1 MSGGAAAAAGD
12 KRLAGGASLT
22 ENLTQQLLSHAP
34 TGYRSLA
41 WSLKYVAL
49 LPGKIVWAKDEKGT
63 GLKVMS
69 LDPHTKVSITGD
81 ILRIV
86 CYQRTVML
94 RMPEKK
100 ARSISADQID
110 TDTIREGTLAEWASD
125 IEAEA
130 MCTEDPNVDA
140 EGAKQLRQLCE
151 ALEQALGP
159 ELAYCQAF
167 GSCFGGGPTG
177 EWRALRVALDAIAT
191 SVIDMRAQALLDS
204 LVTVGPVAISVLHAL
219 GRFQTKLEALLERH
233 LGRPQRV
240 AEAVASGGGGGGT
253 SDQATKSKAGQR
265 KGRGVVGGAVHKA
278 YKMVT
283 GQKKGGGGGGEEGS
297 LKSSP
302 NVSPLDAW
310 KTQAHQS
317 SVFGWPALRHVSARV
332 LLGLCEKLSLLLEL
346 EMPRHLAQE
355 IWAPIAPTEPITSS
369 IVDFVRHLAEL

>member
-41 WSLKYVAL
+41 WSLKYVTL
-49 LPGKIVWAKDEKGT
+49 LPGKLVWAKDEKGT

-94 RMPEKK
+94 RMPEK
-100 ARSISADQID
+100 ARAISADQID
-110 TDTIREGTLAEWASD
+110 IDTIREGTLAEWASD

-140 EGAKQLRQLCE
+140 EGARQLGQLCE

-177 EWRALRVALDAIAT
+177 ERRALRVALDAVAT
-191 SVIDMRAQALLDS
+191 SVIDVRARALLDS

-219 GRFQTKLEALLERH
+219 GGFQTKLEALLGRH
-233 LGRPQRV
+233 LGRPQRE
-240 AEAVASGGGGGGT
+240 AEAAASGGGGGG
-253 SDQATKSKAGQR
+253 SDSSKSKAGQR

-283 GQKKGGGGGGEEGS
+283 GQKKGGSGGGEESS
-297 LKSSP
+297 LKSSL

-310 KTQAHQS
+310 KTQAHRS
-317 SVFGWPALRHVSARV
+317 SVFGWPALRQVSARV
-332 LLGLCEKLSLLLEL
+332 LLGLCDKLSLLLEL

>member
-1 MSGGAAAAAGD
+1 VSGGAAAAAGD

-41 WSLKYVAL
+41 WSLKYVTL
-49 LPGKIVWAKDEKGT
+49 LPGKLVWAKDEKGT

-94 RMPEKK
+94 RMPEK
-100 ARSISADQID
+100 ARAISADQID
-110 TDTIREGTLAEWASD
+110 IDTIREGTLAEWASD

-140 EGAKQLRQLCE
+140 EGARQLGQLCE

-177 EWRALRVALDAIAT
+177 ERRALRVALDAVAT
-191 SVIDMRAQALLDS
+191 SVIDVRARALLDS

-219 GRFQTKLEALLERH
+219 GGFQTKLEALLGRH
-233 LGRPQRV
+233 LGRPQRE
-240 AEAVASGGGGGGT
+240 AEAAASGGGGGG
-253 SDQATKSKAGQR
+253 SDSSKSKAGQH

-283 GQKKGGGGGGEEGS
+283 GQKKGGSGGGEESS
-297 LKSSP
+297 LKSSL

-310 KTQAHQS
+310 KTQAHRS
-317 SVFGWPALRHVSARV
+317 SVFGWPALRQVSARV
-332 LLGLCEKLSLLLEL
+332 LLGLCDKLSLLLEL

>member
-41 WSLKYVAL
+41 WSLKYVTL
-49 LPGKIVWAKDEKGT
+49 LPGKLVWAKDEKGT

-94 RMPEKK
+94 RMPEK
-100 ARSISADQID
+100 ARAISADQID
-110 TDTIREGTLAEWASD
+110 IDTIREGTLAEWASD

-140 EGAKQLRQLCE
+140 EGARQLGQLCE

-177 EWRALRVALDAIAT
+177 ERRALRVALDAVAT
-191 SVIDMRAQALLDS
+191 SVIDVRARALLDS

-219 GRFQTKLEALLERH
+219 GGFQTKLEALLGRH
-233 LGRPQRV
+233 LGRPQRE
-240 AEAVASGGGGGGT
+240 AEAAASGGGGGG
-253 SDQATKSKAGQR
+253 SDSSKSKAGQR

-283 GQKKGGGGGGEEGS
+283 GQKKGGSGGGEESS
-297 LKSSP
+297 LKSSL

-310 KTQAHQS
+310 KTQAHRS
-317 SVFGWPALRHVSARV
+317 SVFGWPVLRQVSARV
-332 LLGLCEKLSLLLEL
+332 LLGLCDKLSLLLEL

>member
-1 MSGGAAAAAGD
+1 MRLRCRRWLLLLLALADALAGERLLQHHSCRMFFDAALRPLTAVGRLASRLEAAAVSGGAAAAAGD

-41 WSLKYVAL
+41 WSLKYVTL
-49 LPGKIVWAKDEKGT
+49 LPGKLVWAKDEKGT

-94 RMPEKK
+94 RMPEK
-100 ARSISADQID
+100 ARAISADQID
-110 TDTIREGTLAEWASD
+110 IDTIREGTLAEWASD

-140 EGAKQLRQLCE
+140 EGARQLGQLCE

-177 EWRALRVALDAIAT
+177 ERRALRVALDAVAT
-191 SVIDMRAQALLDS
+191 SVIDVRARALLDS

-219 GRFQTKLEALLERH
+219 GGFQTKLEALLGRH
-233 LGRPQRV
+233 LGRPQRE
-240 AEAVASGGGGGGT
+240 AEAAASGGGGGG
-253 SDQATKSKAGQR
+253 SDSSKSKAGQE
-265 KGRGVVGGAVHKA
+265 KGR
-278 YKMVT
+278 
-283 GQKKGGGGGGEEGS
+283 QRRGGG
-297 LKSSP
+297 
-302 NVSPLDAW
+302 
-310 KTQAHQS
+310 
-317 SVFGWPALRHVSARV
+317 
-332 LLGLCEKLSLLLEL
+332 KLSQKLLEC
-346 EMPRHLAQE
+346 LA
-355 IWAPIAPTEPITSS
+355 A
-369 IVDFVRHLAEL
+369 

>member
-41 WSLKYVAL
+41 WSLKYVTL
-49 LPGKIVWAKDEKGT
+49 LPGKLVWAKDEKGT

-94 RMPEKK
+94 RMPEK
-100 ARSISADQID
+100 ARAISADQID
-110 TDTIREGTLAEWASD
+110 IDTIREGTLAEWASD

-140 EGAKQLRQLCE
+140 EGARQLGQLCE

-177 EWRALRVALDAIAT
+177 ERRALRVALDAVAT
-191 SVIDMRAQALLDS
+191 SVIDVRARALLDS

-219 GRFQTKLEALLERH
+219 GGFQTKLEALLGRH
-233 LGRPQRV
+233 LGRPQRE
-240 AEAVASGGGGGGT
+240 AEAAASGGGGGG
-253 SDQATKSKAGQR
+253 SDSSKSKAGQH

-283 GQKKGGGGGGEEGS
+283 GQKKGGSGGGEESS
-297 LKSSP
+297 LKSSL

-310 KTQAHQS
+310 KTQAYQS
-317 SVFGWPALRHVSARV
+317 SVFGWPALRQVSARV
-332 LLGLCEKLSLLLEL
+332 LLGLCDKLSLLLEL

>member
-41 WSLKYVAL
+41 WSLKYVTL
-49 LPGKIVWAKDEKGT
+49 LPGKLVWAKDEKGT

-94 RMPEKK
+94 RMPEK
-100 ARSISADQID
+100 ARAISADQID
-110 TDTIREGTLAEWASD
+110 IDTIREGTLAEWASD

-140 EGAKQLRQLCE
+140 EGARQLGQLCE

-177 EWRALRVALDAIAT
+177 ERRALRVALDAVAT
-191 SVIDMRAQALLDS
+191 SVIDVRARALLDS

-219 GRFQTKLEALLERH
+219 GGFQTKLEALLGRH
-233 LGRPQRV
+233 LGRPQRE
-240 AEAVASGGGGGGT
+240 AEAAASGGGGGG
-253 SDQATKSKAGQR
+253 SDSSKSKAGQH

-283 GQKKGGGGGGEEGS
+283 GQKKGGSGGGEESS
-297 LKSSP
+297 LKSSL

-310 KTQAHQS
+310 KTQAHRS
-317 SVFGWPALRHVSARV
+317 SVFGWPALRQVSARV
-332 LLGLCEKLSLLLEL
+332 LLGLCDKLSLLLEL

>member
-22 ENLTQQLLSHAP
+22 ENLTQQRLSHAP

-41 WSLKYVAL
+41 WSLKYVTL
-49 LPGKIVWAKDEKGT
+49 LPGKLVWAKDEKGT

-94 RMPEKK
+94 RMPEK
-100 ARSISADQID
+100 ARAISADQID
-110 TDTIREGTLAEWASD
+110 IDTIREGTLAEWASE

-140 EGAKQLRQLCE
+140 EGARQLGQLCE

-177 EWRALRVALDAIAT
+177 ERRALRVALDAVAT
-191 SVIDMRAQALLDS
+191 SVIDVRARALLDS

-219 GRFQTKLEALLERH
+219 GGFQTKLEALLGRH
-233 LGRPQRV
+233 LGRPQRE
-240 AEAVASGGGGGGT
+240 AEAAASGGGGGG
-253 SDQATKSKAGQR
+253 SDSSKSKAGQR

-283 GQKKGGGGGGEEGS
+283 GQKKGGSGGGEESS
-297 LKSSP
+297 LKSSL

-310 KTQAHQS
+310 KTQAHRS
-317 SVFGWPALRHVSARV
+317 SVFGWPALRQVSARV
-332 LLGLCEKLSLLLEL
+332 LLGLCDKLSLLLEL

>member
-41 WSLKYVAL
+41 WSLKYVTL
-49 LPGKIVWAKDEKGT
+49 LPGKLVWAKDEKGT

-94 RMPEKK
+94 RMPEK
-100 ARSISADQID
+100 ARAISADQID
-110 TDTIREGTLAEWASD
+110 IDTIREGTLAEWASD

-140 EGAKQLRQLCE
+140 EGARQLRQLCE

-177 EWRALRVALDAIAT
+177 ERRALRVALDAVAT
-191 SVIDMRAQALLDS
+191 SVIDVRARALLDS

-219 GRFQTKLEALLERH
+219 GGFQTKLEALLGRH
-233 LGRPQRV
+233 LGRPQRE
-240 AEAVASGGGGGGT
+240 AEAAASGGGGGG
-253 SDQATKSKAGQR
+253 SDSFKSKAGQR

-283 GQKKGGGGGGEEGS
+283 GQKKGGSGGGEESS
-297 LKSSP
+297 LKSSL

-310 KTQAHQS
+310 KTQAHRS
-317 SVFGWPALRHVSARV
+317 SVFGWPALRQVSARV
-332 LLGLCEKLSLLLEL
+332 LLGLCDKLSLLLEL

>member
-41 WSLKYVAL
+41 WSLKYVTL
-49 LPGKIVWAKDEKGT
+49 LPGKLVWAKDEKGT

-94 RMPEKK
+94 RMPEK
-100 ARSISADQID
+100 ARAISADQID
-110 TDTIREGTLAEWASD
+110 IDTIREGTLAEWASD

-140 EGAKQLRQLCE
+140 EGARQLRQLCE

-177 EWRALRVALDAIAT
+177 ERRALRVALDAVAT
-191 SVIDMRAQALLDS
+191 SVIDVRARALLDS

-219 GRFQTKLEALLERH
+219 GGFQTKLEALLGRH
-233 LGRPQRV
+233 LGRPQRE
-240 AEAVASGGGGGGT
+240 AEAAASGGGGGG
-253 SDQATKSKAGQR
+253 SDSSKSKAGQR

-283 GQKKGGGGGGEEGS
+283 GQKKGGSGGGEESS
-297 LKSSP
+297 LKSSL

-310 KTQAHQS
+310 KTQAHRS
-317 SVFGWPALRHVSARV
+317 SVFGWPVLRQVSARV
-332 LLGLCEKLSLLLEL
+332 LLGLCDKLSLLLEL

>member
-12 KRLAGGASLT
+12 KWLAGGASLT

-41 WSLKYVAL
+41 WSLKYVTL
-49 LPGKIVWAKDEKGT
+49 LPGKLVWAKDEKGT

-94 RMPEKK
+94 RMPEK
-100 ARSISADQID
+100 ARAISADQI
-110 TDTIREGTLAEWASD
+110 DTIREGTLAEWASD

-140 EGAKQLRQLCE
+140 EGARQLRQLCE

-177 EWRALRVALDAIAT
+177 ERRALRVALDAVAT
-191 SVIDMRAQALLDS
+191 SVIDVRARALLDS

-219 GRFQTKLEALLERH
+219 GGFQTKLEALLGRH
-233 LGRPQRV
+233 LGRPQRE
-240 AEAVASGGGGGGT
+240 AEAAASGGGGGG
-253 SDQATKSKAGQR
+253 SDSSKSKAGQR

-283 GQKKGGGGGGEEGS
+283 GQKKGGSGGGEESS
-297 LKSSP
+297 LKSSL

-310 KTQAHQS
+310 KTQAHRS
-317 SVFGWPALRHVSARV
+317 SVFGWPVLRQVSARV
-332 LLGLCEKLSLLLEL
+332 LLGLCDKLSLLLEL

>member
-140 EGAKQLRQLCE
+140 EGARQLRQLCE

-177 EWRALRVALDAIAT
+177 ERRALRVALDAVAT
-191 SVIDMRAQALLDS
+191 SVIDVRARALLDS

-219 GRFQTKLEALLERH
+219 GGFQTKLEALLGRH
-233 LGRPQRV
+233 LGRPQRE
-240 AEAVASGGGGGGT
+240 AEAAASGGGGGG
-253 SDQATKSKAGQR
+253 SDSSKSKAGQR

-283 GQKKGGGGGGEEGS
+283 GQKKGGSGGGEESS
-297 LKSSP
+297 LKSSL

-310 KTQAHQS
+310 KTQAHRS
-317 SVFGWPALRHVSARV
+317 SVFGWPALRQVSARV
-332 LLGLCEKLSLLLEL
+332 LLGLCDKLSLLLEL

>member
-41 WSLKYVAL
+41 WSLKYVTL
-49 LPGKIVWAKDEKGT
+49 LPGKLVWAKDEKGT

-94 RMPEKK
+94 RMPEK
-100 ARSISADQID
+100 ARAISADQID
-110 TDTIREGTLAEWASD
+110 IDTIREGTLAEWASD

-140 EGAKQLRQLCE
+140 EGARQLRQLCE

-177 EWRALRVALDAIAT
+177 ERRALRVALDAVAT
-191 SVIDMRAQALLDS
+191 SVIDVRARALLDS

-219 GRFQTKLEALLERH
+219 GGFQTKLEALLGRH
-233 LGRPQRV
+233 LGRPQRE
-240 AEAVASGGGGGGT
+240 AEAAASGGGGGG
-253 SDQATKSKAGQR
+253 SDSSKSKAGQR

-283 GQKKGGGGGGEEGS
+283 GQKKGGSGGGEESS
-297 LKSSP
+297 LKSSL

-310 KTQAHQS
+310 KTQAHRS
-317 SVFGWPALRHVSARV
+317 SVFGWPALRQVSARV
-332 LLGLCEKLSLLLEL
+332 LLGLCDKLSLLLEL

>member
-41 WSLKYVAL
+41 WSLKYVTL
-49 LPGKIVWAKDEKGT
+49 LPGKLVWAKDEKGT

-94 RMPEKK
+94 RMPEK
-100 ARSISADQID
+100 ARAISADQI
-110 TDTIREGTLAEWASD
+110 DTIREGTLAEWASD

-140 EGAKQLRQLCE
+140 EGARQLRQLCE

-177 EWRALRVALDAIAT
+177 ERRALRVALDAVAT
-191 SVIDMRAQALLDS
+191 SVIDVRARALLDS

-219 GRFQTKLEALLERH
+219 GGFQTKLEALLGRH
-233 LGRPQRV
+233 LGRPQRE
-240 AEAVASGGGGGGT
+240 AEAAARGGGGGG
-253 SDQATKSKAGQR
+253 SDSSKSKAGQH

-283 GQKKGGGGGGEEGS
+283 GQKKGGSGGGEESS
-297 LKSSP
+297 LKSSL

-310 KTQAHQS
+310 KTQAHRS
-317 SVFGWPALRHVSARV
+317 SVFGWPVLRQVSARV
-332 LLGLCEKLSLLLEL
+332 LLGLCDKLSLLLEL

>member
-41 WSLKYVAL
+41 WSLKYVTL
-49 LPGKIVWAKDEKGT
+49 LPGKLVWAKDEKGT

-94 RMPEKK
+94 RMPAK
-100 ARSISADQID
+100 ARAISADQID
-110 TDTIREGTLAEWASD
+110 IDTIREGTLAEWASD

-140 EGAKQLRQLCE
+140 EGARQLRQLCE

-177 EWRALRVALDAIAT
+177 ERRALRVALDAVAT
-191 SVIDMRAQALLDS
+191 SVIDVRARALLDS

-219 GRFQTKLEALLERH
+219 GGFQTKLEALLGRH
-233 LGRPQRV
+233 LGRPQRE
-240 AEAVASGGGGGGT
+240 AEAAASGGGGGG
-253 SDQATKSKAGQR
+253 SDSSKSKAGQH

-278 YKMVT
+278 YKLVT
-283 GQKKGGGGGGEEGS
+283 GQKKGGSGGGEESS
-297 LKSSP
+297 LKSSL

-310 KTQAHQS
+310 KTQAHRS
-317 SVFGWPALRHVSARV
+317 SVFGWPALRQVSARV
-332 LLGLCEKLSLLLEL
+332 LLGLCDKLSLLLEL

>member
-12 KRLAGGASLT
+12 KWLAGGASLT

-41 WSLKYVAL
+41 WSLKYVTL
-49 LPGKIVWAKDEKGT
+49 LPGKLVWAKDEKGT

-94 RMPEKK
+94 RMPEK
-100 ARSISADQID
+100 ARAISADQID
-110 TDTIREGTLAEWASD
+110 IDTIREGTLAEWASD

-140 EGAKQLRQLCE
+140 EGARQLRQLCE

-177 EWRALRVALDAIAT
+177 ERRALRVALDAVAT
-191 SVIDMRAQALLDS
+191 SVIDVRARALLDS

-219 GRFQTKLEALLERH
+219 GGFQTKLEALLGRH
-233 LGRPQRV
+233 LGRPQRE
-240 AEAVASGGGGGGT
+240 AEAAASGGGGGG
-253 SDQATKSKAGQR
+253 SDSSKSKAGQH

-283 GQKKGGGGGGEEGS
+283 GQKKGGSGGGEESS
-297 LKSSP
+297 LKSSL

-310 KTQAHQS
+310 KTQAHRS
-317 SVFGWPALRHVSARV
+317 SVFGWPVLRQVSARV
-332 LLGLCEKLSLLLEL
+332 LLGLCDKLSLLLEL

>member
-41 WSLKYVAL
+41 WSLKYVTL
-49 LPGKIVWAKDEKGT
+49 LPGKLVWAKDEKGT

-94 RMPEKK
+94 RMPEK
-100 ARSISADQID
+100 ARAISADQID
-110 TDTIREGTLAEWASD
+110 IIREGTLAEWASD

-140 EGAKQLRQLCE
+140 EGARQLRQLCE

-177 EWRALRVALDAIAT
+177 ERRALRVALDAVAT
-191 SVIDMRAQALLDS
+191 SVIDVRARALLDS

-219 GRFQTKLEALLERH
+219 GGFQSKREALLGRH
-233 LGRPQRV
+233 LGRPQRE
-240 AEAVASGGGGGGT
+240 AEAAASGGGGGG
-253 SDQATKSKAGQR
+253 SDSSKSKAGQH

-283 GQKKGGGGGGEEGS
+283 GQKKGGSGGGEESS
-297 LKSSP
+297 LKSSL

-310 KTQAHQS
+310 KTQAHRS
-317 SVFGWPALRHVSARV
+317 SVFGWPALRQVSARV
-332 LLGLCEKLSLLLEL
+332 LLGLCDKLSLLLEL

>member
-41 WSLKYVAL
+41 WSLKYVTL
-49 LPGKIVWAKDEKGT
+49 LPGKLVWAKDEKGT

-94 RMPEKK
+94 RMPEK
-100 ARSISADQID
+100 ARAISADQID
-110 TDTIREGTLAEWASD
+110 IDTIREGTLAEWASD

-140 EGAKQLRQLCE
+140 EGARQLRQLCE

-177 EWRALRVALDAIAT
+177 ERRALRVALDAVAT
-191 SVIDMRAQALLDS
+191 SVIDVRARALLDS

-219 GRFQTKLEALLERH
+219 GGFQTKLEALLGRH
-233 LGRPQRV
+233 LGRPQRE
-240 AEAVASGGGGGGT
+240 AEAAASGGGGGG
-253 SDQATKSKAGQR
+253 SDSSKSKAGQH

-283 GQKKGGGGGGEEGS
+283 GQKKGGSGGGEESS
-297 LKSSP
+297 LKSSL

-310 KTQAHQS
+310 KTQAHRS
-317 SVFGWPALRHVSARV
+317 SVFGWPALRQVSARV
-332 LLGLCEKLSLLLEL
+332 LLGLCDKLSLLLEL

>member
-41 WSLKYVAL
+41 WSLKYVTL
-49 LPGKIVWAKDEKGT
+49 LPGKLVWAKDEKGT

-94 RMPEKK
+94 RMPEK
-100 ARSISADQID
+100 ARAISADQI
-110 TDTIREGTLAEWASD
+110 DTIREGTLAEWASD

-140 EGAKQLRQLCE
+140 EGARQLGQLCE

-167 GSCFGGGPTG
+167 GNCFGGGPTG
-177 EWRALRVALDAIAT
+177 ERRALRVALDAVAT
-191 SVIDMRAQALLDS
+191 SVIDVRARALLDS

-219 GRFQTKLEALLERH
+219 GGFQTKLEALLGRH
-233 LGRPQRV
+233 LGRHQRE
-240 AEAVASGGGGGGT
+240 AEAAASGGGGGG
-253 SDQATKSKAGQR
+253 SDSSKSKAGQR

-283 GQKKGGGGGGEEGS
+283 GQKKGGSGGGEESS
-297 LKSSP
+297 LKSSL

-310 KTQAHQS
+310 KTQAHRS
-317 SVFGWPALRHVSARV
+317 SVFGWPVLRQVSARV
-332 LLGLCEKLSLLLEL
+332 LLGLCDKLSLLLEL

>member
-41 WSLKYVAL
+41 WSLKYVTL
-49 LPGKIVWAKDEKGT
+49 LPGKLVWAKDEKGT

-94 RMPEKK
+94 RMPEK
-100 ARSISADQID
+100 ARAISADQID
-110 TDTIREGTLAEWASD
+110 IDTIREGTLAEWASD

-140 EGAKQLRQLCE
+140 EGARQLGQLCE

-177 EWRALRVALDAIAT
+177 ERRALRVALDAVAT
-191 SVIDMRAQALLDS
+191 SVIDVRARALLDS

-219 GRFQTKLEALLERH
+219 GGFQTKLEALLGRH
-233 LGRPQRV
+233 LGRPQRE
-240 AEAVASGGGGGGT
+240 AEAAASGGGGGG
-253 SDQATKSKAGQR
+253 SDSSKSKAGQH

-283 GQKKGGGGGGEEGS
+283 GQKKGGSGGGEESS
-297 LKSSP
+297 LKSSL

-310 KTQAHQS
+310 KTQAHRS
-317 SVFGWPALRHVSARV
+317 SVFGWPVLRQVSARV
-332 LLGLCEKLSLLLEL
+332 LLGLCDKLSLLLEL

>member
-41 WSLKYVAL
+41 WSLKYVTL
-49 LPGKIVWAKDEKGT
+49 LPGKLVWAKDEKGT

-94 RMPEKK
+94 RMPEK
-100 ARSISADQID
+100 ARAISADQID
-110 TDTIREGTLAEWASD
+110 IDTIREGTLAEWASD

-140 EGAKQLRQLCE
+140 EGARQLGQLCE

-177 EWRALRVALDAIAT
+177 ERRALRVALDAVAT
-191 SVIDMRAQALLDS
+191 SVIDVRARALLDS

-219 GRFQTKLEALLERH
+219 GGFQTKLEALLGRH
-233 LGRPQRV
+233 LGRPQRE
-240 AEAVASGGGGGGT
+240 AEAAASGGGGGG
-253 SDQATKSKAGQR
+253 SDSSKSKAGQR
-265 KGRGVVGGAVHKA
+265 KGRGVVGSAVHKA

-283 GQKKGGGGGGEEGS
+283 CQKKGGSGGGEEGS

>member
-1 MSGGAAAAAGD
+1 MSGGAAAAGD

-41 WSLKYVAL
+41 WSLKYVTL
-49 LPGKIVWAKDEKGT
+49 LPGKLVWAKDEKGT

-94 RMPEKK
+94 RMPEK
-100 ARSISADQID
+100 ARAISADQID
-110 TDTIREGTLAEWASD
+110 IDTIREGTLAEWASD

-140 EGAKQLRQLCE
+140 EGARQLGQLCE

-177 EWRALRVALDAIAT
+177 ERRALRVALDAVAT
-191 SVIDMRAQALLDS
+191 SVIDVRARALLDS

-219 GRFQTKLEALLERH
+219 GGFQTKLEALLGRH
-233 LGRPQRV
+233 LGRPQRE
-240 AEAVASGGGGGGT
+240 AEAAASGGGGGG
-253 SDQATKSKAGQR
+253 SDSSKSKAGQR

-283 GQKKGGGGGGEEGS
+283 GQKKGGSGGGEESS
-297 LKSSP
+297 LKSSL

-310 KTQAHQS
+310 KTQAHRS
-317 SVFGWPALRHVSARV
+317 SVFGWPALRQVSARV
-332 LLGLCEKLSLLLEL
+332 LLGLCDKLSLLLEL

>member
-41 WSLKYVAL
+41 WSLKYVTL
-49 LPGKIVWAKDEKGT
+49 LPGKLVWAKDEKGT

-94 RMPEKK
+94 RMPEK
-100 ARSISADQID
+100 ARAISADQID
-110 TDTIREGTLAEWASD
+110 IDTIREGTLAEWASD

-140 EGAKQLRQLCE
+140 EGARQLRQLCE

-177 EWRALRVALDAIAT
+177 ERRALRVALDAVAT
-191 SVIDMRAQALLDS
+191 SVIDVRARALLDS

-219 GRFQTKLEALLERH
+219 GGFQTKLEALL
-233 LGRPQRV
+233 GRPQRE
-240 AEAVASGGGGGGT
+240 AEAAASGGGGGG
-253 SDQATKSKAGQR
+253 SDSSKSKAGQR

-283 GQKKGGGGGGEEGS
+283 GQKKGGSGGGEESS
-297 LKSSP
+297 LKSSL

-310 KTQAHQS
+310 KTQAHRS
-317 SVFGWPALRHVSARV
+317 SVFGWPVLRQVSARV
-332 LLGLCEKLSLLLEL
+332 LLGLCDKLSLLLEL

>member
-41 WSLKYVAL
+41 WSLKYVTL
-49 LPGKIVWAKDEKGT
+49 LPGKLVWAKDEKGT

-94 RMPEKK
+94 RMPEK
-100 ARSISADQID
+100 ARAISADQID
-110 TDTIREGTLAEWASD
+110 IDTIREGTLAEWASD

-140 EGAKQLRQLCE
+140 EGARQLRQLCE

-177 EWRALRVALDAIAT
+177 ERRALRVALDAVAT
-191 SVIDMRAQALLDS
+191 SVIDVRARALLDS

-219 GRFQTKLEALLERH
+219 GGFQTKLEALLGRH
-233 LGRPQRV
+233 LGRPQRE
-240 AEAVASGGGGGGT
+240 AEAAASGGGGGG
-253 SDQATKSKAGQR
+253 SDSSKSKAGQR

-283 GQKKGGGGGGEEGS
+283 GQKKGGSGGGEESS
-297 LKSSP
+297 LKSSL

-310 KTQAHQS
+310 KTQAYQS
-317 SVFGWPALRHVSARV
+317 SVFGWPALRQVSARV
-332 LLGLCEKLSLLLEL
+332 LLGLCDKLSLLLEL

>member
-41 WSLKYVAL
+41 WSLKYVTL
-49 LPGKIVWAKDEKGT
+49 LPGKLVWAKDEKGT

-94 RMPEKK
+94 RMPEK
-100 ARSISADQID
+100 ARAISADQID
-110 TDTIREGTLAEWASD
+110 IDTIREGTLAEWASD

-140 EGAKQLRQLCE
+140 EGARQLRQLCE

-177 EWRALRVALDAIAT
+177 ERRALRVALDAVAT
-191 SVIDMRAQALLDS
+191 SVIDVRARALLDS

-219 GRFQTKLEALLERH
+219 GGFQTKLEALLGRH
-233 LGRPQRV
+233 LGRHQRE
-240 AEAVASGGGGGGT
+240 AEAAASGGGGGG
-253 SDQATKSKAGQR
+253 SDSSKSKAGQR

-283 GQKKGGGGGGEEGS
+283 GQKKGGSGGGEESS
-297 LKSSP
+297 LKSSL

-310 KTQAHQS
+310 KTQAHRS
-317 SVFGWPALRHVSARV
+317 SVFGWPALRQVSARV
-332 LLGLCEKLSLLLEL
+332 LLGLCDKLSLLLEL

>member
-41 WSLKYVAL
+41 WSLKYVTL
-49 LPGKIVWAKDEKGT
+49 LPGKLVWAKDEKGT

-94 RMPEKK
+94 RMPEK
-100 ARSISADQID
+100 ARAISADQID
-110 TDTIREGTLAEWASD
+110 IDTIREGTLAEWASD

-140 EGAKQLRQLCE
+140 EGARQLGQLCE

-177 EWRALRVALDAIAT
+177 ERRALRVALDAVAT
-191 SVIDMRAQALLDS
+191 SVIDVRARALLDS

-219 GRFQTKLEALLERH
+219 GGFQTKLEALLGRH
-233 LGRPQRV
+233 LGRPQRE
-240 AEAVASGGGGGGT
+240 AEAAASGGGGGG
-253 SDQATKSKAGQR
+253 SDSSKSKAGQH

-283 GQKKGGGGGGEEGS
+283 GQKKGGSGGGEESS
-297 LKSSP
+297 LKSSL

-310 KTQAHQS
+310 KTQAHRS
-317 SVFGWPALRHVSARV
+317 SVFGGPALRQVSARV
-332 LLGLCEKLSLLLEL
+332 LLGLCDKLSLLLEL

>member
-41 WSLKYVAL
+41 WSLKYVTL
-49 LPGKIVWAKDEKGT
+49 LPGKLVWAKDEKGT

-94 RMPEKK
+94 RMPEK
-100 ARSISADQID
+100 ARAISADQID
-110 TDTIREGTLAEWASD
+110 IDTIREGTLADWASD

-140 EGAKQLRQLCE
+140 EGARQLRQLCE

-177 EWRALRVALDAIAT
+177 ERRALRVALDAVAT
-191 SVIDMRAQALLDS
+191 SVIDVRARALLDS

-219 GRFQTKLEALLERH
+219 GGFQTKLEALLGRH
-233 LGRPQRV
+233 LGRPQRE
-240 AEAVASGGGGGGT
+240 AEAAASGGGGGG
-253 SDQATKSKAGQR
+253 SDSSKSKAGQR

-283 GQKKGGGGGGEEGS
+283 GQKKGGSGGGEESS
-297 LKSSP
+297 LKSSL

-310 KTQAHQS
+310 KTQAHRS
-317 SVFGWPALRHVSARV
+317 SVFGWPVLRQVSARV
-332 LLGLCEKLSLLLEL
+332 LLGLCDKLSLLLEL

>member
-41 WSLKYVAL
+41 WSLKYVTL
-49 LPGKIVWAKDEKGT
+49 LPGKLVWAKDEKGT

-94 RMPEKK
+94 RMPEK
-100 ARSISADQID
+100 ARAISADQID
-110 TDTIREGTLAEWASD
+110 IDTIREGTLAEWASD

-140 EGAKQLRQLCE
+140 EGARQLRQLCE

-177 EWRALRVALDAIAT
+177 ERRALRVALDAVAT
-191 SVIDMRAQALLDS
+191 SVIDVRARALLDS

-219 GRFQTKLEALLERH
+219 GRFQTKLEALLGRH
-233 LGRPQRV
+233 LGRPQRE
-240 AEAVASGGGGGGT
+240 AEAAASGGGGGG
-253 SDQATKSKAGQR
+253 SDSSKSKAGQR

-283 GQKKGGGGGGEEGS
+283 GQKKGGSGGGEESS
-297 LKSSP
+297 LKSSL

-310 KTQAHQS
+310 KTQAHRS
-317 SVFGWPALRHVSARV
+317 SVFGWPALRQVSARV
-332 LLGLCEKLSLLLEL
+332 LLGLCDKLSLLLEL